1 MTFFWIS
8 EILCEFFG
16 TTFNTTKLVI
26 VDIYIYIYIYIYI
39 LNIFRF
45 YKIVKEILESLQS
58 TRIRLTSS

>member
-8 EILCEFFG
+8 EILYEFFG

-26 VDIYIYIYIYIYI
+26 VDIYIYIYIYI
-39 LNIFRF
+39 LNIFWF

>member
-8 EILCEFFG
+8 EILCEFLG

-26 VDIYIYIYIYIYI
+26 VDIYIYIYIYI

-58 TRIRLTSS
+58 TRIRSTSS

>member
-26 VDIYIYIYIYIYI
+26 VDIYIYIYIYI